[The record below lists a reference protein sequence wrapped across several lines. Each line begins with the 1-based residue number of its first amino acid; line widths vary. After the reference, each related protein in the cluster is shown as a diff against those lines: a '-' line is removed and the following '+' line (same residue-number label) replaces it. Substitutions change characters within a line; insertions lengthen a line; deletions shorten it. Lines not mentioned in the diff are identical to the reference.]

1 MNLISPIY
9 AADDVSISTLYDP
22 TGGKIPLN
30 TTLSG
35 LLTMSNGVNLL
46 NLIFIFVGL
55 FFFYNLVMAGWD
67 FMMSSGDPKKVA
79 SASTRITNGFIGLI
93 MAITAF
99 IVVRI
104 ITQMLGLG
112 IVV

>member
-1 MNLISPIY
+1 MNFISTVY

-22 TGGKIPLN
+22 TGGKIPLT

-46 NLIFIFVGL
+46 NLAFILVGL

-67 FMMSSGDPKKVA
+67 FMMSSGDPKRVA
-79 SASTRITNGFIGLI
+79 AASSRITNGFIGLI

-99 IVVRI
+99 VVVRI
-104 ITQMLGLG
+104 ITKMLGLG
-112 IVV
+112 DIV